1 MTIIYPENFNDN
13 EIITADYWNSI
24 LGANGVLRGVEDS
37 VNRRANCNVFYAKFT
52 NVILGNT
59 RITYNVRDNS
69 SYRYFQPRE
78 SPQYISF
85 GISGLSRP
93 TKVEDLLFANS
104 VTTNYQQV
112 IQGTPF
118 ILICSFNV
126 AQEISSS
133 NPPETLLPFPNNY
146 LLRTTVERDYLK
158 TGSSTEVSTETIASN
173 FFNIKNND
181 VGIGTISFNNSS
193 NVVTG
198 VSTKFGDGDVGRS
211 IYVSVVVGGITNF
224 RLIGKIASVTNATT
238 AILEQNAKTTL
249 SATNYFFNEMG
260 RANITTSMCY
270 ASHSITDKYY
280 ITIAHSFSRAIR
292 VDGIVRLIVNP
303 GMV

>member
-24 LGANGVLRGVEDS
+24 LGANGVLRGVENS
-37 VNRRANCNVFYAKFT
+37 VNRRANCNVFYAKFD
-52 NVILGNT
+52 NVISGNT
-59 RITYNVRDNS
+59 RITYNSNEDL

-78 SPQYISF
+78 SPKYISF
-85 GISGLSRP
+85 GISGLSSP

-118 ILICSFNV
+118 ILICSFSV
-126 AQEISSS
+126 QQVKSPS
-133 NPPETLLPFPNNY
+133 NPSGALLPFPNNY

-173 FFNIKNND
+173 FVNIKNND
-181 VGIGTISFNNSS
+181 IGVGTITFNNSS
-193 NVVTG
+193 TTVTG
-198 VSTKFGDGDVGRS
+198 VTTKFGDGDVGRT
-211 IYVSVVVGGITNF
+211 IYSTNATANIKK
-224 RLIGKIASVTNATT
+224 IGVIASVTNATT
-238 AILEQNAKTTL
+238 AILTTNASYTA
-249 SATNYFFNEMG
+249 SVGTNYLFSEMG

-280 ITIAHSFSRAIR
+280 ITIAHSFPQPIR
-292 VDGIVRLIVNP
+292 VAGIVRLIVNP

>member
-24 LGANGVLRGVEDS
+24 LGANGVLHGVENS
-37 VNRRANCNVFYAKFT
+37 VNRRANCNVFYAKFD
-52 NVILGNT
+52 NVISGNT
-59 RITYNVRDNS
+59 RITYKSNEDS

-118 ILICSFNV
+118 ILIWNFVVRSYLSTIPSVF
-126 AQEISSS
+126 QPHPS
-133 NPPETLLPFPNNY
+133 NF

-173 FFNIKNND
+173 FVNIKNND
-181 VGIGTISFNNSS
+181 VGIGTISSSKSS

-198 VSTKFGDGDVGRS
+198 VNTKFGDGDVGRS
-211 IYVSVVVGGITNF
+211 IYVSVVVSGTTSFG
-224 RLIGKIASVTNATT
+224 LIGEIASVTNATT
-238 AILEQNAKTTL
+238 AILTTNAHYTV
-249 SATNYFFNEMG
+249 SVGTNYFFSEMG
-260 RANITTSMCY
+260 RAKITTSMCY

-280 ITIAHSFSRAIR
+280 ITMAHSFSQPIR
-292 VDGIVRLIVNP
+292 VAGMVRLIVNP